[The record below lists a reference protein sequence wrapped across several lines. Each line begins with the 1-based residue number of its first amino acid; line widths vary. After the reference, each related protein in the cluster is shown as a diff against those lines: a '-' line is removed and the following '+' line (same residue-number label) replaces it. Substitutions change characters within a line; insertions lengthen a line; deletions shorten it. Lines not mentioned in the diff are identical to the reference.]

1 MGLQSCILGRSVG
14 RGWWPVIGLTFAA
27 FIFNT
32 SEFIPIGLL
41 SGIAGDFSITESKA
55 GLLITVYAWVV
66 AVASLPLM
74 IAASKAEARKL
85 MLSVVGVF
93 MAGQAMSAFS
103 SGYWMLMFSRI
114 IVACSHAIFWSIV
127 TPLAVRIVPPGH
139 DSRALGMIVAGS
151 SIAMIVGLP
160 LGRTVGLYLGWRMT
174 FAMIALFSAVI
185 LALLAF
191 ILPKVPGNGGF
202 SWSKLPSLFRIAPL
216 RSLYILTILT
226 VTAHFT
232 GYSYIEPFMASEAG
246 FGASWITMILML
258 FGVMGIV
265 GSILFSRYF
274 DSRPSFFMGYAVSG
288 ICIFLLLLGAA
299 SSDALSTV
307 VLCLL
312 WGLAVAFLN
321 LAFQSEVIRVA
332 PSDGV
337 SVAMSIY
344 SGIYNIGIGAGALF
358 GGFVCSCFSVASVGY
373 AGGLVGVA
381 ASVYFLADMWRKPHG
396 NKAR

>member
-1 MGLQSCILGRSVG
+1 MGLQSCVIGRSIG

-127 TPLAVRIVPPGH
+127 TPLAVRIAPPGH

-174 FAMIALFSAVI
+174 FAVIALLSAAVF
-185 LALLAF
+185 ALLAL
-191 ILPKVPGNGGF
+191 ILPKVPGTGGF
-202 SWSKLPSLFRIAPL
+202 SWSQLPSLFRIAPL
-216 RSLYILTILT
+216 RGLYVLTILT

-232 GYSYIEPFMASEAG
+232 GYSYIEPFLASEAG

-258 FGVMGIV
+258 FGLMVIV
-265 GSILFSRYF
+265 GSLLFSRYYG
-274 DSRPSFFMGYAVSG
+274 SCPSFFMGYAVSG
-288 ICIFLLLLGAA
+288 ICVFLLLLGAA
-299 SSDALSTV
+299 SSNALSTV
-307 VLCLL
+307 ALCLL

-321 LAFQSEVIRVA
+321 LAFQSEVIHVA
-332 PSDGV
+332 PSGGV
-337 SVAMSIY
+337 AVAMSIY
-344 SGIYNIGIGAGALF
+344 SGIYNVGIGAGALF
-358 GGFVCSCFSVASVGY
+358 GGFVCSHLSVSSVGY
-373 AGGLVGVA
+373 AGALIGIA
-381 ASVYFLADMWRKPHG
+381 ASVYFLANKNLHG
-396 NKAR
+396 SLPRM

>member
-1 MGLQSCILGRSVG
+1 MGLQSCVIGRSIG

-127 TPLAVRIVPPGH
+127 TPLAVRIAPPGH

-174 FAMIALFSAVI
+174 FAVIALLSAAVF
-185 LALLAF
+185 ALLAL
-191 ILPKVPGNGGF
+191 ILPKVPGTGGF
-202 SWSKLPSLFRIAPL
+202 SWSQLPSLFRIAPL
-216 RSLYILTILT
+216 RGLYVLTILT

-232 GYSYIEPFMASEAG
+232 GYSYIEPFLASEAG

-258 FGVMGIV
+258 FGLMGIV
-265 GSILFSRYF
+265 GSLLFSRYYG
-274 DSRPSFFMGYAVSG
+274 SCPSFFMGYAVSG
-288 ICIFLLLLGAA
+288 ICVFLLLLGDA
-299 SSDALSTV
+299 SSNALSTV
-307 VLCLL
+307 ALCLL

-321 LAFQSEVIRVA
+321 LAFQSEVIHVA
-332 PSDGV
+332 PSGGV
-337 SVAMSIY
+337 AVAMSIY
-344 SGIYNIGIGAGALF
+344 SGIYNVGIGAGALF
-358 GGFVCSCFSVASVGY
+358 GGFVCSHLSVSSVGY
-373 AGGLVGVA
+373 AGALIGIA
-381 ASVYFLADMWRKPHG
+381 ASVYFLANKNLHG
-396 NKAR
+396 SLPRM

>member
-1 MGLQSCILGRSVG
+1 MGLQSCVIGRSIG

-103 SGYWMLMFSRI
+103 YGYWMLMFSRI
-114 IVACSHAIFWSIV
+114 VVACSHAIFWSIV

-174 FAMIALFSAVI
+174 FAVIALLSAAVF
-185 LALLAF
+185 ALLAL
-191 ILPKVPGNGGF
+191 ILPKVPGTGGF
-202 SWSKLPSLFRIAPL
+202 SWSQLPSLFRIAPL
-216 RSLYILTILT
+216 RGLYVLTILT

-232 GYSYIEPFMASEAG
+232 GYSYIEPFLASEAG

-258 FGVMGIV
+258 FGLMGIV
-265 GSILFSRYF
+265 GSLLFSRYYG
-274 DSRPSFFMGYAVSG
+274 SCPSFFMGYAVSG
-288 ICIFLLLLGAA
+288 ICVFLLLLGAA
-299 SSDALSTV
+299 SSNALSTV
-307 VLCLL
+307 ALCLL

-321 LAFQSEVIRVA
+321 LAFQSEVIHVA
-332 PSDGV
+332 PSGGV
-337 SVAMSIY
+337 AVAMSIY
-344 SGIYNIGIGAGALF
+344 SGIYNVGIGAGALF
-358 GGFVCSCFSVASVGY
+358 GGFVCSHLSVSSVGY
-373 AGGLVGVA
+373 AGALIGIA
-381 ASVYFLADMWRKPHG
+381 ASVYFLANKNLHG
-396 NKAR
+396 SLPRM

>member
-1 MGLQSCILGRSVG
+1 MGLQSCVIGRSIG

-127 TPLAVRIVPPGH
+127 TPLAVRIAPPGH

-174 FAMIALFSAVI
+174 FAVIALLSAAVF
-185 LALLAF
+185 ALLAL
-191 ILPKVPGNGGF
+191 ILPKVPGTGGF
-202 SWSKLPSLFRIAPL
+202 SWSQLPSLFRIAPL
-216 RSLYILTILT
+216 RGLYVLTILT

-232 GYSYIEPFMASEAG
+232 GYSYIEPFLASEAG
-246 FGASWITMILML
+246 FSASWITMILML
-258 FGVMGIV
+258 FGLMGIV
-265 GSILFSRYF
+265 GSLLFSRYYG
-274 DSRPSFFMGYAVSG
+274 SCPSFFMGYAVSG
-288 ICIFLLLLGAA
+288 ICVFLLLLGAA
-299 SSDALSTV
+299 SSNALSTV
-307 VLCLL
+307 ALCLL

-321 LAFQSEVIRVA
+321 LAFQSEVIHVA
-332 PSDGV
+332 PSGGV
-337 SVAMSIY
+337 AVAMSIY
-344 SGIYNIGIGAGALF
+344 SGIYNVGIGAGALF
-358 GGFVCSCFSVASVGY
+358 GGFVCSHLSVSSVGY
-373 AGGLVGVA
+373 AGALIGIA
-381 ASVYFLADMWRKPHG
+381 ASVYFLANKNLHG
-396 NKAR
+396 SLPRM

>member
-1 MGLQSCILGRSVG
+1 MGLQSCVIGRSIG

-127 TPLAVRIVPPGH
+127 TPLAVRIAPPGH

-174 FAMIALFSAVI
+174 FAMIALLSAAVF
-185 LALLAF
+185 ALLAL
-191 ILPKVPGNGGF
+191 ILPKVPGTGGF
-202 SWSKLPSLFRIAPL
+202 SWSQLPSLFRIAPL
-216 RSLYILTILT
+216 RGLYVLTILT

-232 GYSYIEPFMASEAG
+232 GYSYIEPFLASEAG

-258 FGVMGIV
+258 FGLMGIV
-265 GSILFSRYF
+265 GSLLFSRYYG
-274 DSRPSFFMGYAVSG
+274 SCPSFFMGYAVSG
-288 ICIFLLLLGAA
+288 ICVFLLLLGAA
-299 SSDALSTV
+299 SSNALSTV
-307 VLCLL
+307 ALCLL

-321 LAFQSEVIRVA
+321 LAFQSEVIHVA
-332 PSDGV
+332 PSGGV
-337 SVAMSIY
+337 AVAMSIY
-344 SGIYNIGIGAGALF
+344 SGIYNVGIGAGALF
-358 GGFVCSCFSVASVGY
+358 GGFVCSHLSVSSVGY
-373 AGGLVGVA
+373 AGALIGIA
-381 ASVYFLADMWRKPHG
+381 ASVYFLANKNLHG
-396 NKAR
+396 SLPRM

>member
-1 MGLQSCILGRSVG
+1 MGLQSCVIGRSIG

-127 TPLAVRIVPPGH
+127 TPLAVRIAPPGH

-174 FAMIALFSAVI
+174 FAVIALLSAAVF
-185 LALLAF
+185 ALLAL
-191 ILPKVPGNGGF
+191 ILPKVPGTGGF
-202 SWSKLPSLFRIAPL
+202 SWSQLPSLFRIAPL
-216 RSLYILTILT
+216 RGLYVLTILT

-232 GYSYIEPFMASEAG
+232 GYSYIEPFLASEAG

-258 FGVMGIV
+258 FGLMGIV
-265 GSILFSRYF
+265 GSLLFSRYYG
-274 DSRPSFFMGYAVSG
+274 SCPSFFMGYAVSG
-288 ICIFLLLLGAA
+288 ICVFLLLLGAA
-299 SSDALSTV
+299 SSNALSTV
-307 VLCLL
+307 ALCLL

-321 LAFQSEVIRVA
+321 LAFQSEVIHVA
-332 PSDGV
+332 PSGGV
-337 SVAMSIY
+337 AVAMSIY
-344 SGIYNIGIGAGALF
+344 SGIYNVGIGAGALF
-358 GGFVCSCFSVASVGY
+358 GGFVCSHLSVSSVGY
-373 AGGLVGVA
+373 AGALIGIA
-381 ASVYFLADMWRKPHG
+381 ASVYFLSNKNLHG
-396 NKAR
+396 SLPRM

>member
-1 MGLQSCILGRSVG
+1 MGLQSCVIGRSIG

-127 TPLAVRIVPPGH
+127 TPLAVRIAPPGH

-174 FAMIALFSAVI
+174 FAMIALLSAAV
-185 LALLAF
+185 LALLAL
-191 ILPKVPGNGGF
+191 ILPKVPGTGGF
-202 SWSKLPSLFRIAPL
+202 SWSQLPSLFRIAPL
-216 RSLYILTILT
+216 RGLYVLTILT

-232 GYSYIEPFMASEAG
+232 GYSYIEPFLASEAG

-258 FGVMGIV
+258 FGLMGIV
-265 GSILFSRYF
+265 GSLLFSRYYG
-274 DSRPSFFMGYAVSG
+274 SCPSFFMGYAVSG
-288 ICIFLLLLGAA
+288 ICVFLLLLGAA
-299 SSDALSTV
+299 SSNALSTV
-307 VLCLL
+307 ALCLL

-321 LAFQSEVIRVA
+321 LAFQSEVIHVA
-332 PSDGV
+332 PSGGV
-337 SVAMSIY
+337 AVAMSIY
-344 SGIYNIGIGAGALF
+344 SGIYNVGIGAGALF
-358 GGFVCSCFSVASVGY
+358 GGFVCSHLSVSSVGY
-373 AGGLVGVA
+373 AGALIGIA
-381 ASVYFLADMWRKPHG
+381 ASVYFLANKNLHG
-396 NKAR
+396 SLPRM

>member
-1 MGLQSCILGRSVG
+1 MGLQSCVIGRSIG

-127 TPLAVRIVPPGH
+127 TPLAVRIAPPGH

-174 FAMIALFSAVI
+174 FAVIALLSAAVF
-185 LALLAF
+185 ALLAL
-191 ILPKVPGNGGF
+191 ILPKVPGTGGF
-202 SWSKLPSLFRIAPL
+202 SWSQLPSLFRIAPL
-216 RSLYILTILT
+216 RGLYVLTILT

-232 GYSYIEPFMASEAG
+232 GYSYIEPFLASEAG

-258 FGVMGIV
+258 FGLMGIV
-265 GSILFSRYF
+265 GSLLFSRYYG
-274 DSRPSFFMGYAVSG
+274 SCPSFFMGYAVSG
-288 ICIFLLLLGAA
+288 ICVFLLLLGAA
-299 SSDALSTV
+299 SSNALSTV
-307 VLCLL
+307 ALCLL

-321 LAFQSEVIRVA
+321 LAFQSEVIHVA
-332 PSDGV
+332 PSGGV
-337 SVAMSIY
+337 AVAMSIY
-344 SGIYNIGIGAGALF
+344 SGIYNVGIGAGALF
-358 GGFVCSCFSVASVGY
+358 GGFVCSHLSVSSVGY
-373 AGGLVGVA
+373 AGALIGIA
-381 ASVYFLADMWRKPHG
+381 ASVYFLANKNLHG
-396 NKAR
+396 SLPRM

>member
-1 MGLQSCILGRSVG
+1 MGLQSCVIGRSIG

-127 TPLAVRIVPPGH
+127 TPLAVRIAPPGH

-174 FAMIALFSAVI
+174 FAVIALLSAAVF
-185 LALLAF
+185 ALLAL
-191 ILPKVPGNGGF
+191 ILPKVPGTGGF
-202 SWSKLPSLFRIAPL
+202 SWSQLPSLFRIAPL
-216 RSLYILTILT
+216 RGLYVLTILT

-232 GYSYIEPFMASEAG
+232 GYSYIEPFLASEAG

-258 FGVMGIV
+258 FGLMGIV
-265 GSILFSRYF
+265 GSLLFSRYYG
-274 DSRPSFFMGYAVSG
+274 SCPSFFMGYAVSG
-288 ICIFLLLLGAA
+288 ICVFLLLLGAA
-299 SSDALSTV
+299 SSNALSTV
-307 VLCLL
+307 ALCLL

-321 LAFQSEVIRVA
+321 LAFQSEVIHVA
-332 PSDGV
+332 PSGGV
-337 SVAMSIY
+337 AVAMSIY
-344 SGIYNIGIGAGALF
+344 SGIYNVGIGAGALF
-358 GGFVCSCFSVASVGY
+358 GGFVCSHLSVSSVGY
-373 AGGLVGVA
+373 A
-381 ASVYFLADMWRKPHG
+381 
-396 NKAR
+396 

>member
-1 MGLQSCILGRSVG
+1 MGLQSCVIGRSIG

-41 SGIAGDFSITESKA
+41 SGITGDFSITESKA

-127 TPLAVRIVPPGH
+127 TPLAVRIAPPGH

-174 FAMIALFSAVI
+174 FAMIALLSAAVF
-185 LALLAF
+185 ALLAL
-191 ILPKVPGNGGF
+191 ILPKVPGTGGF
-202 SWSKLPSLFRIAPL
+202 SWSQLPSLFRIAPL
-216 RSLYILTILT
+216 RGLYVLTILT

-232 GYSYIEPFMASEAG
+232 GYSYIEPFLASEAG

-258 FGVMGIV
+258 FGLMGIV
-265 GSILFSRYF
+265 GSLLFSRYYG
-274 DSRPSFFMGYAVSG
+274 SCPSFFMGYAVSG
-288 ICIFLLLLGAA
+288 ICVFLLLLGAA
-299 SSDALSTV
+299 SSNALSTV
-307 VLCLL
+307 ALCLL

-321 LAFQSEVIRVA
+321 LAFQSEVIHVA
-332 PSDGV
+332 PSGGV
-337 SVAMSIY
+337 AVAMSIY
-344 SGIYNIGIGAGALF
+344 SGIYNVGIGAGALF
-358 GGFVCSCFSVASVGY
+358 GGFVCSHLSVSSVGY
-373 AGGLVGVA
+373 AGALIGIA
-381 ASVYFLADMWRKPHG
+381 ASVYFLANKNLHG
-396 NKAR
+396 SLPRM

>member
-1 MGLQSCILGRSVG
+1 MGLQSCVIGRSIG

-127 TPLAVRIVPPGH
+127 TPLAVRIAPPGH

-174 FAMIALFSAVI
+174 FAVIALLSAAVF
-185 LALLAF
+185 ALLAL
-191 ILPKVPGNGGF
+191 ILPKVPGTGGF
-202 SWSKLPSLFRIAPL
+202 SWSQLPSLFRIAPL

-258 FGVMGIV
+258 FGLMGIV
-265 GSILFSRYF
+265 GSLLFSRYYG
-274 DSRPSFFMGYAVSG
+274 SCPSFFMGYAVSG
-288 ICIFLLLLGAA
+288 ICVFLLLLGAA
-299 SSDALSTV
+299 SSNALSTV
-307 VLCLL
+307 ALCLL

-321 LAFQSEVIRVA
+321 LAFQSEVIHVA
-332 PSDGV
+332 PSGGV
-337 SVAMSIY
+337 AVAMSIY
-344 SGIYNIGIGAGALF
+344 SGIYNVGIGAGALF
-358 GGFVCSCFSVASVGY
+358 GGFVCSHLSVSSVGY
-373 AGGLVGVA
+373 AGALIGIA
-381 ASVYFLADMWRKPHG
+381 ASVYFLANKNLHG
-396 NKAR
+396 SLPRM

>member
-1 MGLQSCILGRSVG
+1 MGLQSCVIGRSIG

-127 TPLAVRIVPPGH
+127 TPLAVRIAPPGH

-174 FAMIALFSAVI
+174 FAVIALLSAAVFSL
-185 LALLAF
+185 LAL
-191 ILPKVPGNGGF
+191 ILPKVPGTGGF
-202 SWSKLPSLFRIAPL
+202 SWSQLPSLFRIAPL
-216 RSLYILTILT
+216 RGLYVLTILT

-232 GYSYIEPFMASEAG
+232 GYSYIEPFLASEAG

-258 FGVMGIV
+258 FGLMGIV
-265 GSILFSRYF
+265 GSLLFSRYYG
-274 DSRPSFFMGYAVSG
+274 SCPSFFMGYAVSG
-288 ICIFLLLLGAA
+288 ICVFLLLLGAA
-299 SSDALSTV
+299 SSNALSTV
-307 VLCLL
+307 ALCLL

-321 LAFQSEVIRVA
+321 LAFQSEVIHVA
-332 PSDGV
+332 PSGGV
-337 SVAMSIY
+337 AVAMSIY
-344 SGIYNIGIGAGALF
+344 SGIYNVGIGAGALF
-358 GGFVCSCFSVASVGY
+358 GGFVCSHLSVSSVGY
-373 AGGLVGVA
+373 AGALIGIA
-381 ASVYFLADMWRKPHG
+381 ASVYFLANKNLHG
-396 NKAR
+396 SLPRM

>member
-1 MGLQSCILGRSVG
+1 MGLQSCVIGRSIG

-174 FAMIALFSAVI
+174 FAVIALLSAAVF
-185 LALLAF
+185 ALLAL
-191 ILPKVPGNGGF
+191 ILPKVPGTGGF
-202 SWSKLPSLFRIAPL
+202 SWSQLPSLFRIAPL
-216 RSLYILTILT
+216 RGLYVLTILT

-232 GYSYIEPFMASEAG
+232 GYSYIEPFLASEAG

-258 FGVMGIV
+258 FGLMGIV
-265 GSILFSRYF
+265 GSLLFSRYYG
-274 DSRPSFFMGYAVSG
+274 SCPSFFMGYAVSG
-288 ICIFLLLLGAA
+288 ICVFLLLLGAA
-299 SSDALSTV
+299 SSNALSTV
-307 VLCLL
+307 ALCLL

-321 LAFQSEVIRVA
+321 LAFQSEVIHVA
-332 PSDGV
+332 PSGGV
-337 SVAMSIY
+337 AVAMSIY
-344 SGIYNIGIGAGALF
+344 SGIYNVGIGAGALF
-358 GGFVCSCFSVASVGY
+358 GGFVCSHLSVSSVGY
-373 AGGLVGVA
+373 AGALIGIA
-381 ASVYFLADMWRKPHG
+381 ASVYFLANKNLHG
-396 NKAR
+396 SLPRM